1 MDSHTL
7 WVALAL
13 VLIIEGLFPFASPQA
28 WKRAFLALMQMDD
41 GQVRFI
47 GLSCIVRAIG
57 SIVSIQRIASDEC
70 ISLIAYGK

>member
-7 WVALAL
+7 WIALAL

-28 WKRAFLALMQMDD
+28 WKRAFMNILNMDD

-47 GLSCIVRAIG
+47 GLSCIVVG
-57 SIVSIQRIASDEC
+57 M
-70 ISLIAYGK
+70 LLLWWLL

>member
-13 VLIIEGLFPFASPQA
+13 VLIIEGLFPFASPQT

-47 GLSCIVRAIG
+47 GLSCIVVG
-57 SIVSIQRIASDEC
+57 M
-70 ISLIAYGK
+70 LLLWWLL

>member
-47 GLSCIVRAIG
+47 GLSCIVAG
-57 SIVSIQRIASDEC
+57 M
-70 ISLIAYGK
+70 LLLWWLL